1 MSSSS
6 STPQATGLQMSD
18 SIKSSTDRLLYRK
31 NDIVSAKLSSDNGIY
46 LSGQPLQ
53 HQPKHE
59 ESILDTLSACY
70 KTPDTTESDFIPFKN
85 ILNVESIAGS
95 VDEADEVGNSN
106 LLEITYALP
115 FLDLNHDLKIDKIKV
130 DIESGPEIPPSL
142 AQFILTE
149 SYGKSIIRPS
159 ILVLINPHGGQ
170 GHAKT
175 IYKNKILPILQAAR
189 ANITYFET
197 KYHGHATEIARELDV
212 NDYDIIVCCSG
223 DGIPHEVINGFYLRP
238 DKGLLAF
245 NKIAVTQLPCG
256 SGNALSLSTHGS
268 KNASVATLYM
278 LKAHKTKLDLMAITQ
293 GTGSEKITKLS
304 FLSQCYGIIADSDIG
319 TEHLRWLGPIRFEL
333 GVIQKVFSGAKYP
346 CDLFVKYKYDNNSEI
361 LNHVNDYLSNNDT
374 ENELPIVTEENL
386 QITSPDLDQP
396 VPNDWRHIPQE
407 ISHNLNILYVGK
419 MPFVSADTQFFPA
432 ALPNDGSMDMI
443 VTDSN
448 NSVWKLTSIL
458 LAVESGKHID
468 DEKVHH
474 TKVLSYR
481 LIPNIKDDSKH
492 YISIDGEDFPFE
504 PFQVEILP
512 GVLTGLLQDGNFVE
526 TSFTK

>member
-1 MSSSS
+1 M
-6 STPQATGLQMSD
+6 
-18 SIKSSTDRLLYRK
+18 
-31 NDIVSAKLSSDNGIY
+31 
-46 LSGQPLQ
+46 
-53 HQPKHE
+53 
-59 ESILDTLSACY
+59 
-70 KTPDTTESDFIPFKN
+70 
-85 ILNVESIAGS
+85 
-95 VDEADEVGNSN
+95 
-106 LLEITYALP
+106 
-115 FLDLNHDLKIDKIKV
+115 
-130 DIESGPEIPPSL
+130 
-142 AQFILTE
+142 
-149 SYGKSIIRPS
+149 
-159 ILVLINPHGGQ
+159 
-170 GHAKT
+170 
-175 IYKNKILPILQAAR
+175 
-189 ANITYFET
+189 
-197 KYHGHATEIARELDV
+197 
-212 NDYDIIVCCSG
+212 
-223 DGIPHEVINGFYLRP
+223 
-238 DKGLLAF
+238 
-245 NKIAVTQLPCG
+245 
-256 SGNALSLSTHGS
+256 
-268 KNASVATLYM
+268 
-278 LKAHKTKLDLMAITQ
+278 
-293 GTGSEKITKLS
+293 
-304 FLSQCYGIIADSDIG
+304 
-319 TEHLRWLGPIRFEL
+319 
-333 GVIQKVFSGAKYP
+333 
-346 CDLFVKYKYDNNSEI
+346 KYKYDNNSEI